1 MVLFDTMKMNAVV
14 SNLTETQLNREFLL
28 KQILEKINL
37 LEKKIENDK
46 GKRGEFLWMQ
56 EEKRIEKI
64 DLLIN
69 LVIFLLP

>member
-1 MVLFDTMKMNAVV
+1 MKK
-14 SNLTETQLNREFLL
+14 L
-28 KQILEKINL
+28 I